1 MATDELIKKD
11 FLRHGE
17 AVGLGIISEIA
28 LSYLETNN
36 KNEKKKIFDNLIF
49 LENLLKNLS
58 LPTKLNLDKKIER
71 RNLYKKIYFY
81 IFQDKKRLSDRPI
94 YINFKNKGKLNPREI
109 QNFDNINKV
118 IYYLLNKTDIR
129 TI

>member
-1 MATDELIKKD
+1 MTTDELIKKD

-17 AVGLGIISEIA
+17 AVGLGMISEIA

-36 KNEKKKIFDNLIF
+36 KNEKKKILNNLIF
-49 LENLLKNLS
+49 LENILKTLNL
-58 LPTKLNLDKKIER
+58 PIKLNLNKKIEK
-71 RNLYKKIYFY
+71 RNIYKKIFFY
-81 IFQDKKRLSDRPI
+81 VFQDKKRLSDKPI
-94 YINFKNKGKLNPREI
+94 YINFKNKGILNPKEI
-109 QNFDNINKV
+109 QNFDNINRV